1 MLTLEPG
8 DVIAFGRY
16 GETVSGIV
24 VRKTW
29 YAHAPAA
36 STITCYSPQTTWLH
50 SFSYPGNYR
59 IVEQPD
65 AATRAAN
72 VEEAHEWYRGQ
83 LLRYPAWR
91 AFFDRHP
98 DYRLF

>member
-1 MLTLEPG
+1 VGTASVLKG
-8 DVIAFGRY
+8 DK
-16 GETVSGIV
+16 
-24 VRKTW
+24 KT
-29 YAHAPAA
+29 YQMDP
-36 STITCYSPQTTWLH
+36 
-50 SFSYPGNYR
+50 
-59 IVEQPD
+59 
-65 AATRAAN
+65 AN